1 MNQSAIRVAN
11 RAGPQAQGVLTGK
24 PEPAAPQRPAWPFTV
39 RSAEKNTASLAPA
52 DKLSSGFKS

>member
-1 MNQSAIRVAN
+1 MNETGIRVAN

-39 RSAEKNTASLAPA
+39 RRPDKNAASAGTV
-52 DKLSSGFKS
+52 DKPSSGFRS